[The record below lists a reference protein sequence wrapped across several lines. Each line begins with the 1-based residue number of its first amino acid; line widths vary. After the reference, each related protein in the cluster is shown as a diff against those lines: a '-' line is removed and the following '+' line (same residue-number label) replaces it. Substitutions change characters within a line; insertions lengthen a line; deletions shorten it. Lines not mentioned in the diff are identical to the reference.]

1 MLAIFDLDETLIR
14 GDSSQLFTEFLRAEN
29 IDASPDSE
37 ARGRVFMQAYNNG
50 HMDLQDYM
58 EFSLAPIRGWQRNQ
72 VQELIDQFV
81 TEVIPP
87 RILTTGQERVAWHK
101 AQGHD
106 VLIIS
111 ATGEHLVSPIAR
123 HLGIDDGIGVQVEWQ
138 NDSLKGTIGSRRPF
152 RDGKVSAL
160 EEWITARQASPEKV
174 WFYSD
179 SHNDLPLLNAVD
191 YPVAVNPDP
200 ILEDYALQQGWLIF
214 IDEVAQS

>member
-1 MLAIFDLDETLIR
+1 MLAVFDLDETLIR

-29 IDASPDSE
+29 IDTSPDSE
-37 ARGRVFMQAYNNG
+37 ARGRVFMRAYNNG

-58 EFSLAPIRGWQRNQ
+58 EFSLAPIRGWQRDQ
-72 VQELIDQFV
+72 VQELIDRFV
-81 TEVIPP
+81 TKVIPP
-87 RILTTGQERVAWHK
+87 RILPTAQERVAWHK

-106 VLIIS
+106 VLVIS

-123 HLGIDDGIGVQVEWQ
+123 HLGIDDGIGVQVEWH
-138 NDSLKGTIGSRRPF
+138 NNSLKGTIGSRRPF
-152 RDGKVSAL
+152 RGGKVSAL
-160 EEWITARQASPEKV
+160 EEWIAARQASPEKV

-200 ILEDYALQQGWLIF
+200 ILEDYAQQQGWLIF
-214 IDEVAQS
+214 IDEVALA